1 MGRDVRLAPNHC
13 LERILISEVCDF
25 CGIRFCI
32 VESRMVHRVNRAV
45 ALALLASLAWAAP
58 AVAFDKAMQPVAPAI
73 VEAMKARDMAPD
85 APIVM
90 RVYKKEAVLEVW
102 KQTRSGR
109 YAFLQSFPICRWSGQ
124 LGPKQRAGDRQSPE
138 GFYAISRRQMNPNS
152 AYYLSFDTGYPNA
165 YDRAHGGTGSAL
177 MVHGT
182 CSSMGCYAMTDKQIA
197 QIYALARDALAGGQQ
212 SFQFQAYPFR
222 MSAENMARHRLDP
235 HIDFWRQLK
244 EGADRFE
251 ATGEEPVVSV
261 KDGRYAFSSRTPALE
276 ARAVSFHAA
285 EEAKISKIVSDGSAA
300 VRTTYSDGG
309 QNAIFAALAQKGENL
324 GDISRPEALA
334 YAGREVVM
342 VPARRKPTPAPI
354 PLVLAKLEPQAETV
368 TKPQLAETAADA
380 EVKAETRQAE
390 EKPVVLGNFALLAG
404 AAPIRAPGFGPWM

>member
-1 MGRDVRLAPNHC
+1 MGRDAVIVRPP
-13 LERILISEVCDF
+13 
-25 CGIRFCI
+25 GI
-32 VESRMVHRVNRAV
+32 VESRMVNSVNKAV
-45 ALALLASLAWAAP
+45 VLVLLASMAWSAP
-58 AVAFDKAMQPVAPAI
+58 AAAVDKALQPVAPAI
-73 VEAMKARDMAPD
+73 VQAMKARDMAPD

-124 LGPKQRAGDRQSPE
+124 LGPKQHAGDRQAPE
-138 GFYAISRRQMNPNS
+138 GFYAITRRQMNPNS

-212 SFQFQAYPFR
+212 AFQFQAYPFR
-222 MSAENMARHRLDP
+222 MTAENMARHRLDP

-244 EGADRFE
+244 EGSDRFE
-251 ATGEEPVVSV
+251 ATGEEPIVSV
-261 KDGRYAFSSRTPALE
+261 KEGRYAFASRTPALE
-276 ARAVSFHAA
+276 ARAAAFHAA
-285 EEAKISKIVSDGSAA
+285 EETRIAKLVSDGSAA
-300 VRTTYSDGG
+300 VRTTYADGG
-309 QNAIFAALAQKGENL
+309 QNAIFAALAKKGENL

-342 VPARRKPTPAPI
+342 VPARRKPVHVPAPI
-354 PLVLAKLEPQAETV
+354 IEATLEPQAEPA
-368 TKPQLAETAADA
+368 TKPQLGEMTPDVDA
-380 EVKAETRQAE
+380 KAQAPQSSPM

-404 AAPIRAPGFGPWM
+404 AAPIRAADFGPWM